1 MSIGWSA
8 MGDALVAQLFG
19 AVQLSDV
26 GIVLGVLL
34 LTSIAIISLYLKH
47 KTFK

>member
-1 MSIGWSA
+1 

-34 LTSIAIISLYLKH
+34 LTSIAIISLYPKH
-47 KTFK
+47 KTSKR

>member
-1 MSIGWSA
+1 

-34 LTSIAIISLYLKH
+34 LTSIAIISLYPIRTIQVLPLVR
-47 KTFK
+47 

>member
-1 MSIGWSA
+1 

-26 GIVLGVLL
+26 GIVLEVLL